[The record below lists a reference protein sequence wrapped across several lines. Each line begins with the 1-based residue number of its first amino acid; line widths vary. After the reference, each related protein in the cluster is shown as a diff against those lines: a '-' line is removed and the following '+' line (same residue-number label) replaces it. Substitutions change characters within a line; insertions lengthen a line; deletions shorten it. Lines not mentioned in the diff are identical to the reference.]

1 MSIKNPTLAAGLI
14 GVAAG
19 LCVGYIIA
27 DIRLRNIYERRS
39 DEAIGVIRDMYN
51 ERYNR
56 KVDALKETEN
66 SSQEAEPIE
75 DEVIDVVEEDIQDEV
90 VDDEAP
96 EEYRDPRIEEF
107 TPEQE
112 AEIDRLLDDL
122 DEDETFVRRMI
133 EIAREQR
140 QGKKPEPE
148 SEPEDEG
155 GDEVVDNVYT
165 QGRKGDLS
173 SQLTELGKV
182 DEDQPEAYFINEDV
196 FLLNEKHY
204 YQMTMSYFV
213 WDEFILDETEK
224 IVDPEGT
231 ALEDIVKR
239 IPIKDGL
246 DIVYIRI
253 NKINL
258 EVELILEKSS
268 YESFLE
274 DQFQDENDAEY

>member
-1 MSIKNPTLAAGLI
+1 MKPYIPTLAAGLI
-14 GVAAG
+14 GAVAG
-19 LCVGYIIA
+19 LCVGYYIA
-27 DIRLRNIYERRS
+27 DSRLRDMYERRS
-39 DEAIGVIRDMYN
+39 DEEIGVIRDMYQ
-51 ERYNR
+51 ERLDR
-56 KVDALKETEN
+56 KLADVNKAENDFQEESREVAPRKDDELEVEHEEELPKGYIPETLT
-66 SSQEAEPIE
+66 QEQE
-75 DEVIDVVEEDIQDEV
+75 DEIDE
-90 VDDEAP
+90 
-96 EEYRDPRIEEF
+96 
-107 TPEQE
+107 
-112 AEIDRLLDDL
+112 LLDDL

-133 EIAREQR
+133 EISREQR
-140 QGKKPEPE
+140 LGIKKVEEPE
-148 SEPEDEG
+148 EEEG

-165 QGRKGDLS
+165 QGREGDLS

>member
-148 SEPEDEG
+148 PEPEDEG
-155 GDEVVDNVYT
+155 GDEMEHNVYT
-165 QGRKGDLS
+165 QGREGDLS

-204 YQMTMSYFV
+204 YQMTMSYFM
-213 WDEFILDETEK
+213 WDDFILDENDN
-224 IVDPEGT
+224 IVNPENT
-231 ALEDIVKR
+231 SLADIVKR
-239 IPIKDGL
+239 IPHKDGL
-246 DIVYIRI
+246 DIVYIRVNSI
-253 NKINL
+253 DL

-274 DQFQDENDAEY
+274 DQFQDENDEEF